1 MEYGF
6 RFCMLVGFFP
16 LFSSCCFFDLSIC
29 LIPQRPFNLNV
40 NMPAYEYTGPAV
52 LQPCCF
58 LLSPLKCVKI
68 WYASGNIFH
77 SSLRHLHMTTGWQ
90 TDDWQLAE
98 LQTARRRLAPGEAKW
113 SRTANSWGRV
123 NLCVYSNDPFLYH
136 LSFYAR
142 IWPHTS
148 FIGYLS
154 WLPRLKPARRIERRT
169 ERQTDRR
176 TDGRMQEFI
185 KN

>member
-1 MEYGF
+1 MVSVSERGF
-6 RFCMLVGFFP
+6 CLWFASSGFFH
-16 LFSSCCFFDLSIC
+16 LRMC
-29 LIPQRPFNLNV
+29 LVPQRPFNLNV
-40 NMPAYEYTGPAV
+40 NMPAYTGPAV
-52 LQPCCF
+52 LQPGF
-58 LLSPLKCVKI
+58 ILSLLKCVKI

-77 SSLRHLHMTTGWQ
+77 SSLHHLHMTAGWQ
-90 TDDWQLAE
+90 TDDWQSYRPPE
-98 LQTARRRLAPGEAKW
+98 VDWRHWRSEAW
-113 SRTANSWGRV
+113 PQIVEVEETSV
-123 NLCVYSNDPFLYH
+123 YEYSNDPFLYH

-154 WLPRLKPARRIERRT
+154 WLPRLKPAKAN
-169 ERQTDRR
+169 RQTHGP